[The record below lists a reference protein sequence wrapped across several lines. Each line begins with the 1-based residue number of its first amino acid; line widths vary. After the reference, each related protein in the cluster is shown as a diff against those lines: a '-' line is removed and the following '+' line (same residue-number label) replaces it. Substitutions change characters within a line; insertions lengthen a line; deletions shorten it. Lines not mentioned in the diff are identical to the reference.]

1 MNMTPEILDRLRP
14 IGCTPPIAQALAQL
28 GVPDAAMRVAEV
40 HRDSVVLHDG
50 CRERRA
56 QALPRLAREL
66 AAGGDGLAVG
76 DWVLASEDTHGAAWI
91 SARMPPLSQITRR
104 SDSGARQCLVTN
116 VDTALIVMGLDGDFN
131 LRRLERYL
139 AMVQGAGVWPVVLLT
154 KRDLAADP
162 EGLVRAVRERVP
174 AVVPLHALDARAP
187 DAAAV
192 LGDVLAP
199 GQTLVLLGSSG
210 TGKSTLTN
218 ALLGRAVQATG
229 AVRADD
235 SRGRHTTTVR
245 SLHLLPGGA
254 CVIDTPGL
262 RGLQADLGTAALE
275 ASFADLAALAAHCRY
290 RDCSHTDE
298 PDCAVRAGLHP
309 DRLANFHKMKR
320 EIRRDS
326 MSYLDRRR
334 QLAEWKARSRGAELR
349 ARLKRG

>member
-1 MNMTPEILDRLRP
+1 MTAEILDRLRP

-28 GVPDAAMRVAEV
+28 GAIETAMRVAEV

-56 QALPRLAREL
+56 QTLPRQAREL
-66 AAGGDGLAVG
+66 AAGGYGLAVG
-76 DWVLASEDTHGAAWI
+76 DWVLANEDDHGTVWI
-91 SARMPPLSQITRR
+91 AARMPPLSQLTRR
-104 SDSGARQCLVTN
+104 SDAGAHQCLVTN

-162 EGLVRAVRERVP
+162 EALVGEVRGRVP
-174 AVVPLHALDARAP
+174 ASVPLHAIDARAP
-187 DAAAV
+187 EAAVV

-254 CVIDTPGL
+254 CIIDTPGL
-262 RGLQADLGTAALE
+262 RGLQADLGPEELE
-275 ASFADLAALAAHCRY
+275 ASFSDLAALAVHCRY
-290 RDCSHTDE
+290 RDCTHADE
-298 PDCAVRAGLHP
+298 PGCAVRAGLHP

-320 EIRRDS
+320 EVGREN